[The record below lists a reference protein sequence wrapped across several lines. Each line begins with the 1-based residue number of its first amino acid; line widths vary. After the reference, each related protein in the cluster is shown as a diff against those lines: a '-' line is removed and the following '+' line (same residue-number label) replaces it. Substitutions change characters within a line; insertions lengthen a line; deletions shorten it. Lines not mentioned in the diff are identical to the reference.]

1 MNTYFITAAIAED
14 SGAGS
19 LSSFFK
25 TEEELKRPQILL
37 ALTQMFQEDGAQVS
51 FIEDKVSLANNDP
64 GSYYGEIVKVMDNNG
79 EAMIERRKV
88 SITVAKLPSK
98 IIKNKVYILYTTT
111 G

>member
-14 SGAGS
+14 SGAGA

-37 ALTQMFQEDGAQVS
+37 ALTQMFQEDDAQVS
-51 FIEDKVSLANNDP
+51 FVEDPVSAANNDP
-64 GSYYGEIVKVMDNNG
+64 GSYYGQVVSVIDNEG
-79 EAMIERRKV
+79 EAVISRRAV